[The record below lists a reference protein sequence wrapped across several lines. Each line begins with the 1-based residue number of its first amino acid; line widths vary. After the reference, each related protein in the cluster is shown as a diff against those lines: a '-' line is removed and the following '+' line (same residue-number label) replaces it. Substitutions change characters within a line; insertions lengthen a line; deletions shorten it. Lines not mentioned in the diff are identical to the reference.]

1 MTLSLLG
8 ALFCTELV
16 LKHYQQTKDI
26 QGNARTPSAN
36 PMHTYALT
44 VKVSDDYEFDKH
56 SISILLNPKGKGPYK
71 SLYDAVIN

>member
-1 MTLSLLG
+1 LTLSLLG

-26 QGNARTPSAN
+26 QGNAWTPSPN

-44 VKVSDDYEFDKH
+44 IKVSDDYEFDKH
-56 SISILLNPKGKGPYK
+56 SISILLHPRGKGPYK
-71 SLYDAVIN
+71 SLYDAAIN